1 MVEREFPAA
10 LDLDPAFAPAM
21 GRIAGSRMIQL
32 HRHWIPSA
40 GAEVEEGI
48 HMARQAFAVASDNP
62 EVLRVADFALAGLA
76 GENETALT
84 AINRAIELNPNYA
97 FAYARRGIVL
107 AYKNRPDEAIAAAE
121 RAIR

>member
-1 MVEREFPAA
+1 
-10 LDLDPAFAPAM
+10 
-21 GRIAGSRMIQL
+21 
-32 HRHWIPSA
+32 
-40 GAEVEEGI
+40 
-48 HMARQAFAVASDNP
+48 MARQAFAVASDNP
-62 EVLRVADFALAGLA
+62 EVLRVAGFALAGLA